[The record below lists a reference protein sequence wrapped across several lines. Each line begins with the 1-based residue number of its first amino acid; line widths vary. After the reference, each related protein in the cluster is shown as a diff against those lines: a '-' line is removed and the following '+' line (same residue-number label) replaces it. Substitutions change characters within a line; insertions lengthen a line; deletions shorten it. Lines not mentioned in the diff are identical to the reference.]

1 MIYFLQEKVD
11 SLLRLLVY
19 TVELI
24 VSDELI
30 ALDD

>member
-1 MIYFLQEKVD
+1 MIYFLQEKVN
-11 SLLRLLVY
+11 SLLRLLVDI
-19 TVELI
+19 VELI

>member
-11 SLLRLLVY
+11 SLLRLLVDI
-19 TVELI
+19 VELI

>member
-11 SLLRLLVY
+11 TLLRLLVY

>member
-19 TVELI
+19 IVELI